1 MSFNLVMW
9 PSTMPYQLQG
19 TVKSIKLGA
28 VMGEVVVTLPDGQEI
43 VSAITR
49 TSVESLSLKE
59 GDTVVVII
67 KSTEVM
73 IGKNE

>member
-1 MSFNLVMW
+1 
-9 PSTMPYQLQG
+9 MPMQFSARNQLQG

-28 VMGEVVVTLPDGQEI
+28 VMGEVVVTLPGGQEI

-49 TSVESLSLKE
+49 TSVETLKLKE
-59 GDTVVVII
+59 GDSVVAII

-73 IGKNE
+73 VGKNE

>member
-1 MSFNLVMW
+1 
-9 PSTMPYQLQG
+9 MPMQFSARNQLQG

-28 VMGEVVVTLPDGQEI
+28 VMGEVVVTLSGGQEI

-49 TSVESLSLKE
+49 TSVETLKLKE
-59 GDTVVVII
+59 GDSVTVII

-73 IGKNE
+73 VGKNE

>member
-1 MSFNLVMW
+1 
-9 PSTMPYQLQG
+9 MPMQFSARNQLQG
-19 TVKSIKLGA
+19 TVKSVKLGG
-28 VMGEVVVTLPDGQEI
+28 VMGEVVVTLPGGQEI

-49 TSVESLSLKE
+49 TSVEMLKLKE
-59 GDTVVVII
+59 GDSVVAIV

>member
-1 MSFNLVMW
+1 M
-9 PSTMPYQLQG
+9 TMRFSARNQLQG

-28 VMGEVVVTLPDGQEI
+28 VMGEVVVTLPGGQEI

-59 GDTVVVII
+59 GDAVVAIV

>member
-1 MSFNLVMW
+1 
-9 PSTMPYQLQG
+9 MPMQFSARNQLEG

-28 VMGEVVVTLPDGQEI
+28 VMGEVVVTLPGGQEI

-49 TSVESLSLKE
+49 TSVETLKLKE
-59 GDTVVVII
+59 GDSVVVMI

-73 IGKNE
+73 VGKNE

>member
-1 MSFNLVMW
+1 M
-9 PSTMPYQLQG
+9 TMHFSARNQLQG

-28 VMGEVVVTLPDGQEI
+28 VMGEVIVTLPGGQEI

-49 TSVESLSLKE
+49 TSVESLNLKD
-59 GDTVVVII
+59 GDTVVVVI

-73 IGKNE
+73 VGKDM

>member
-1 MSFNLVMW
+1 MQFSARN
-9 PSTMPYQLQG
+9 QLEG

-28 VMGEVVVTLPDGQEI
+28 VMGEVVVTLPGGQEI

-49 TSVESLSLKE
+49 TSVETLKLKE
-59 GDTVVVII
+59 GDSVVVMI

-73 IGKNE
+73 VGKNE